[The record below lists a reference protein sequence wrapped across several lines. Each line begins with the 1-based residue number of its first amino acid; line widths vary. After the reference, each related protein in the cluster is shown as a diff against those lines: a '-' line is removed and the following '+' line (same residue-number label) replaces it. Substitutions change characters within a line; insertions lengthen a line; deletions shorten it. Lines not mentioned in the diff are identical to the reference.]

1 MFVLRKFHGVLTKT
15 KIMRFYET
23 KTIKHVLFGALI
35 LIALFVLTSLTK
47 SKKEDDPNEAIN
59 DSFSKQALVEEI
71 KCHKFK
77 FPDII
82 LAQAVLESGHFKS
95 AVFRENNNLFG
106 MKQPKKRYNLCNG
119 TNLNHA
125 LYDNWKLCVEDRMIY
140 EALYLN
146 NMTRTQYKKFLDKTY
161 AKGKNYSGV
170 LEQLIAKN
178 DLKDYFNKE

>member
-1 MFVLRKFHGVLTKT
+1 
-15 KIMRFYET
+15 MRFYET
-23 KTIKHVLFGALI
+23 KLFKTLSVGALI
-35 LIALFVLTSLTK
+35 LVALFVLTSLTK
-47 SKKEDDPNEAIN
+47 NKKEDDPNEVIN
-59 DSFSKQALVEEI
+59 DSFTKQALVDEI

-95 AVFRENNNLFG
+95 AVFKANNNLFG

-140 EALYLN
+140 EALYLH
-146 NMTRTQYKKFLDKTY
+146 NMSRKQYKRFLDKTY
-161 AKGKNYSGV
+161 AKGKNYSGA
-170 LEQLIAKN
+170 LEKLIVSN
-178 DLKDYFNKE
+178 DLKDYFNDNN

>member
-1 MFVLRKFHGVLTKT
+1 
-15 KIMRFYET
+15 MRFYET
-23 KTIKHVLFGALI
+23 KTFKNLCIGALI
-35 LIALFVLTSLTK
+35 LVALFGLTSLTK
-47 SKKEDDPNEAIN
+47 NVEELDPNDVIN
-59 DSFSKQALVEEI
+59 DSFTKQALVDEI

-77 FPDII
+77 YPDIV

-95 AVFRENNNLFG
+95 AVFKANNNLFG

-146 NMTRTQYKKFLDKTY
+146 DMSRIQYKKFLDKTY
-161 AKGKNYSGV
+161 AKGKNYSGI
-170 LEQLIAKN
+170 LEKLIVKN
-178 DLKDYFNKE
+178 DLKDYFKD